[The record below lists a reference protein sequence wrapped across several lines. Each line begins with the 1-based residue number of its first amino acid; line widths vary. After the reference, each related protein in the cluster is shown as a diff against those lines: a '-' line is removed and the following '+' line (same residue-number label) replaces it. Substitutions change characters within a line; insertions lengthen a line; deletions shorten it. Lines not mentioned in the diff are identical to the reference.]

1 MSKGKKQKAKIEK
14 IATCVGCGCTDDN
27 GCDPKTTGTGL
38 SCCWL
43 EVDYDA
49 KVGICCMCV
58 TRENVDKYKKA
69 VTEHFGKQMDGMLEG
84 TAKPLGVNRREFLSS
99 EKRKEGR
106 CE

>member
-1 MSKGKKQKAKIEK
+1 MPKVKSQKSKIKN
-14 IATCVGCGCTDDN
+14 IATCVGCGCTDEK

-58 TRENVDKYKKA
+58 TRENVNKYKEA
-69 VTEHFGKQMDGMLEG
+69 VAAHGIAHPADLVKTHKSDFI
-84 TAKPLGVNRREFLSS
+84 NRREFLSAQ
-99 EKRKEGR
+99 KRIEGR

>member
-1 MSKGKKQKAKIEK
+1 MSKVKSQKSKNK
-14 IATCVGCGCTDDN
+14 NIATCVGCGCTDVK

-43 EVDYDA
+43 KVDYDA

-58 TRENVDKYKKA
+58 TRENVDKYKMA
-69 VTEHFGKQMDGMLEG
+69 VADHNMKYPVKKVHGYINKLQ
-84 TAKPLGVNRREFLSS
+84 NRREFLSAQ
-99 EKRKEGR
+99 KRIEGR